1 MESEKTF
8 DLKTDGYA
16 AFSRKPTHAFLTY
29 DWSARDWF
37 FFKPGEISHF
47 RSKIILFQ
55 QNTIFFLQAGKKHTS
70 YHHSAF
76 LTLHKPITLK
86 SLKAN

>member
-16 AFSRKPTHAFLTY
+16 AFSRKPTHAFLKY
-29 DWSARDWF
+29 DWSARDC
-37 FFKPGEISHF
+37 
-47 RSKIILFQ
+47 
-55 QNTIFFLQAGKKHTS
+55 FFLNQEKYHILEAKLFYFNKTLFSFYKQEKKHTS